1 MLGRS
6 WRRAPTTLA
15 GVLAIRS
22 GTRHNYAEPRN
33 GEGAPGGGPGLLL
46 RAGTRSDSGEEPR
59 REAFPLVSQVL
70 WHDLKAASDE
80 RNNLALRLTTLI
92 GGATATAFASL
103 KLSGAQAT
111 WVSGLIFALALTTT
125 IAAGILELMKFD
137 ERARRR
143 RSIADALKHEGWL
156 FFQSSA
162 PYAGRPHRDLFPRFA
177 ERIEGILGNELASV
191 TIRQEAPE
199 PPASGA

>member
-1 MLGRS
+1 MATCGLMPSKARKEIGYV
-6 WRRAPTTLA
+6 A
-15 GVLAIRS
+15 S
-22 GTRHNYAEPRN
+22 GYHEVFQSLNLEPLQR
-33 GEGAPGGGPGLLL
+33 EYLEL
-46 RAGTRSDSGEEPR
+46 RWMD
-59 REAFPLVSQVL
+59 QVL

-80 RNNLALRLTTLI
+80 RYNLALRLTTLI

-143 RSIADALKHEGWL
+143 RSIADTLKHEGWL

-199 PPASGA
+199 PPASGV